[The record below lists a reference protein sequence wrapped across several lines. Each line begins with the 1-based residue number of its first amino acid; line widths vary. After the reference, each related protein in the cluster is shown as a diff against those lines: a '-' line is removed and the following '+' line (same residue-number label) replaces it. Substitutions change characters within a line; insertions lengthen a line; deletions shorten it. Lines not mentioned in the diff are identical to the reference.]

1 MSKKQAE
8 LIQKQLNEKKV
19 IEPPKIIEVKRVEYF
34 NDRFYK
40 ATLQTDTDVSKI
52 KETFPNIVYE
62 YEDRIDVYLPSVT
75 TILGAT
81 ENNSFFAKWRG
92 EVGNERADQI
102 MNEALDKGSRI
113 HNAIDLLLQG
123 NIIIYNNPKAP
134 QYTKIEIE
142 GIEFENDC
150 RVFEIIRQDEIIQIA
165 RVKRLIDLT
174 NPKIIASELTVYN
187 FDHCYAG
194 TIDSIWEFE
203 SDISITLGR
212 NKLEIPAGKYIIDYK
227 TGKNFNETSYSRQ
240 ISAYCNLFV
249 GELQGGI
256 LIHLNANIKTGI
268 EGLKCYVQSLE
279 DLQPYFDSFMRLNQ
293 EYQFENKTTKPDLF
307 EFETLIKLNKEN

>member
-1 MSKKQAE
+1 MTKK
-8 LIQKQLNEKKV
+8 EKPEPEI
-19 IEPPKIIEVKRVEYF
+19 IEPPVIIEVKPVEYF

-40 ATLQTDTDVSKI
+40 ATLTPDTDVTKI

-75 TILGAT
+75 TILGNT
-81 ENNSFFAKWRG
+81 ENNSFLAKWRG

-123 NIIIYNNPKAP
+123 NIIVYNNPKAP
-134 QYTKIEIE
+134 QYTKIEIDQ
-142 GIEFENDC
+142 IEFINDC
-150 RVFEIIRQDEIIQIA
+150 KVFEIIRQDEMIQIA
-165 RVKRLIDLT
+165 RIKRLIDLT

-187 FDHCYAG
+187 FDLCYAG

-203 SDISITLGR
+203 TDIAITLGR
-212 NKLEIPAGKYIIDYK
+212 NKLEISAGKYIIDYK
-227 TGKNFNETSYSRQ
+227 TGRNFNEQSYSRQ
-240 ISAYCNLFV
+240 ISAYANSNL
-249 GELQGGI
+249 GDLKGGI

-279 DLQPYFDSFMRLNQ
+279 DLQPYFDSFNRLNA
-293 EYQFENKTTKPDLF
+293 EFQFENRNIKPDLF
-307 EFETLIKLNKEN
+307 EFDTLIKLNKEN